1 MQRGPPAG
9 IRRIQDE
16 ILQVHRDE
24 LGRAVEFV
32 RIRAAVGEGVARQPQ
47 AEPQRADLPAGQVE
61 QARIAR
67 QPAAWRAVVDVG
79 ELVDDGRQR
88 GRSEE
93 HTSELQSLMRISYA
107 VCCLKTKKN
116 SQNDIR

>member
-1 MQRGPPAG
+1 MIRLPP
-9 IRRIQDE
+9 ISTRPDTLFPSTTLFRS
-16 ILQVHRDE
+16 DE

-32 RIRAAVGEGVARQPQ
+32 RIRAAVVEGVARQPQ

-88 GRSEE
+88 GAGGGDRKS
-93 HTSELQSLMRISYA
+93 TRL
-107 VCCLKTKKN
+107 N
-116 SQNDIR
+116 SSH